1 MSEYKHGIETSRDAS
16 IATNPVE
23 GSYNVQVV
31 VGTAPVNQSKHRGE
45 VVNRPVVVSSKKEF
59 TEYFGWS
66 DDFDKYT
73 LMQAAHMSFQKFAV
87 APVVMIN
94 VLDPNNMEHVT
105 AVASKEVTIEN
116 GSAFIEDEGL
126 LEDTLVIY
134 VGDAETEKD
143 VDYAATVSESGVMI
157 AVIPGGKLD
166 KATTVNVGY
175 QKLKPEGVKPTD
187 IIGGLDENGVRTG
200 IELIDEVYAKLGILP
215 GVLTAPGFSGN
226 PAVAMA
232 LEAKAE
238 LAGDFSNAI
247 AIVDIESKTT
257 TKLDQVKTAKD
268 ALGVHSRWVAAYW
281 PCAKSQGKAIAMS
294 AAVSALLQYT
304 CIKNNNVPCESPDN
318 LDIGIDGICFADG
331 TEIAIT
337 QAQVNDYLNKIGV
350 GSCIYMNG
358 WKCWGNNTTAYP
370 DEIAPNSRFIKNVL
384 IANYLENRFKVD
396 HLSKIG
402 RSATLKRI
410 ESIVTEYNASLN
422 ALVPDYLAGAQIIF
436 DKADNPITKLQ
447 EGHLTFSTRYADYTP
462 IEYIKNKFTWD
473 STILEDALTGGES

>member
-23 GSYNVQVV
+23 GSYSVQVV
-31 VGTAPVNQSKHRGE
+31 VGTAPVNQSQHPDE
-45 VVNRPVVVSSKKEF
+45 VVNRPVVVRSKKEVM
-59 TEYFGWS
+59 EYFGWS
-66 DDFDKYT
+66 DDFEKYT

-94 VLDPNNMEHVT
+94 VLDPKNTEHVT
-105 AVASKEVTIEN
+105 VVASKEVAIEN
-116 GSAFIEDEGL
+116 GSAFIEDEGML
-126 LEDTLVIY
+126 ADSLVITLENEE
-134 VGDAETEKD
+134 VKKD

-157 AVIPGGKLD
+157 AVIPGGKLASAGTV
-166 KATTVNVGY
+166 KAGY
-175 QKLKPEGVKPTD
+175 QKLKPEGVKPAD
-187 IIGGLDENGVRTG
+187 IVGGLNENGVRTG

-215 GVLTAPGFSGN
+215 GILTAPGFSSD

-238 LAGDFSNAI
+238 LAGDFANAI
-247 AIVDIESKTT
+247 AVVDIESKTT
-257 TKLDQVKTAKD
+257 TKLEQVKTAKD
-268 ALGVHSRWVAAYW
+268 ALGSHSRWVTACW
-281 PCAKSQGKAIAMS
+281 PCAKSQGKVIAMS
-294 AAVSALLQYT
+294 AAVSALLQYS

-318 LDIGIDGICFADG
+318 LDIGIDGIALADG
-331 TEIAIT
+331 TEITIT

-350 GSCIYMNG
+350 VSCIYMNG

-384 IANYLENRFKVD
+384 ISNYLENRFKVE

-402 RSATLKRI
+402 RSATLKLI
-410 ESIVTEYNASLN
+410 ESVVTEYNSLLN
-422 ALVPDYLAGAQIIF
+422 ALVPDFLAGAQIVF

-447 EGHLTFSTRYADYTP
+447 EGHITFGTRYADYTP
-462 IEYIKNKFTWD
+462 IEYITNKFVWD
-473 STILEDALTGGES
+473 STILEDALTGGDN

>member
-23 GSYNVQVV
+23 GSYNVQVI
-31 VGTAPVNQSKHRGE
+31 VGTAPINQSKHLDE
-45 VVNRPVVVSSKKEF
+45 VVNRPVVVHSKKEVA
-59 TEYFGWS
+59 EYFGWS
-66 DDFDKYT
+66 DDVGRYT

-94 VLDPNNMEHVT
+94 VLNPQNREHVT
-105 AVASKEVTIEN
+105 AVADVDVALEN

-126 LEDTLVIY
+126 LADTIVITT
-134 VGDAETEKD
+134 GDTELEKD
-143 VDYAATVSESGVMI
+143 IDYAVTVSGTGAML
-157 AVIPGGKLD
+157 AAIPGGKLD
-166 KATTVNVGY
+166 GVTDAKAGY
-175 QKLKPEGVKPTD
+175 QRLKPEGVKPAD
-187 IIGGLDENGVRTG
+187 IVGGLDENGVRTG

-215 GVLTAPGFSGN
+215 GVLTAPGFSSD

-247 AIVDIESKTT
+247 AVVDIESKTT
-257 TKLDQVKTAKD
+257 TKLEQVKTAKD
-268 ALGVHSRWVAAYW
+268 ALGVHSRWMAACW
-281 PCAKSQGKAIAMS
+281 PCVKSQGKVIAMS

-304 CIKNNNVPCESPDN
+304 CIRNNNVPCESPDN
-318 LDIGIDGICFADG
+318 LDIGIDGIVLADG
-331 TEIAIT
+331 TEISVT

-350 GSCIYMNG
+350 VSCIYMNG

-402 RSATLKRI
+402 RSATLKLI
-410 ESIVTEYNASLN
+410 ESIVTEYNALLN
-422 ALVPDYLAGAQIIF
+422 ALVPDFLAGAQIVF

-447 EGHLTFSTRYADYTP
+447 EGHITFSTRYADYTP
-462 IEYIKNKFTWD
+462 IEYITNKFVWD
-473 STILEDALTGGES
+473 SAILENALTGGDN